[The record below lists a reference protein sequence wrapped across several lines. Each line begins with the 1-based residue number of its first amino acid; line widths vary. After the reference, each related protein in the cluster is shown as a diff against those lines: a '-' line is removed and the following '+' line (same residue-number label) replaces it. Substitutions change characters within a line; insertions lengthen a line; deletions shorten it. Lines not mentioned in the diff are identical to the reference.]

1 MRSLVNLKFDKEVR
15 VFLTSSMEDAPL
27 FYSDFSTFYEKYKDF
42 LPSYP
47 EGEYKKILIKRV
59 FETAQVDKAASIE
72 EYDWF
77 ETEETFLS
85 SFEDKT
91 LRRVMFAL
99 MLWAKEHPHEGGWI
113 DFDLWNIFIRF
124 FTAKEVD
131 EIKHS
136 DTLQKLIPYGFD
148 MRVVGSK
155 NPTVCFQIS
164 VEKGGEIIGKVSAEK
179 LPKCLIEEENNAPD

>member
-1 MRSLVNLKFDKEVR
+1 MSLVNLKFDKEVR

-27 FYSDFSTFYEKYKDF
+27 FYSDFSTFYEKYKSL

-47 EGEYKKILIKRV
+47 EGEYKKILMKRV
-59 FETAQVDKAASIE
+59 FETAQVDKLASIE
-72 EYDWF
+72 EYDWS
-77 ETEETFLS
+77 ETEETFLNS
-85 SFEDKT
+85 LEDKT

-99 MLWAKEHPHEGGWI
+99 MLWTKEHPHEGGWI

-164 VEKGGEIIGKVSAEK
+164 VEEGGEIIGKVSAEK
-179 LPKCLIEEENNAPD
+179 LPKCLIEEEKNAPD